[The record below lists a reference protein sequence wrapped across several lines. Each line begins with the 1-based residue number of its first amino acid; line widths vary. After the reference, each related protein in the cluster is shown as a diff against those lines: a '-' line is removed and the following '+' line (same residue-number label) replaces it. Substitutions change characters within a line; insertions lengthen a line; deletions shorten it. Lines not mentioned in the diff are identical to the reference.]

1 MPLAIA
7 FHTYIYPTF
16 LELWDFTLV
25 PSVSHLTVMVIHCH
39 PLQLV
44 HEVQLWCVE
53 LLETIFSLDTYLD
66 KGSCRSEAVIEISR
80 CLVAVQRELGL
91 SYIPEISSVVLSL
104 FLTLVQAEFEH
115 KQLSI
120 IRMLLLLFKWK
131 DEKGMIG
138 IIQ

>member
-1 MPLAIA
+1 
-7 FHTYIYPTF
+7 
-16 LELWDFTLV
+16 
-25 PSVSHLTVMVIHCH
+25 MVNHCH

-44 HEVQLWCVE
+44 HEVQLQCVE
-53 LLETIFSLDTYLD
+53 LLETIFSVNTYLD

-80 CLVAVQRELGL
+80 RLLAVQSELSL

-120 IRMLLLLFKWK
+120 LRMLLLLFKWK
-131 DEKGMIG
+131 GEKGMFG
-138 IIQ
+138 IVQEGCFHLKRIEQGRNEMKNYDKIRRKKGCKGE